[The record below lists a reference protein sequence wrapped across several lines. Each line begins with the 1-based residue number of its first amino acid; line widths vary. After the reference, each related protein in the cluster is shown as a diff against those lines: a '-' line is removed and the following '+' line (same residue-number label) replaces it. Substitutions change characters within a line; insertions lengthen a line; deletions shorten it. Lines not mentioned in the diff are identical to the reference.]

1 MRDHGGNLDQAMAR
15 YGAGD
20 WVDLSTGINRRPWP
34 VPELSAAAW
43 RNLPTKAA
51 QMAVVAQAA
60 TSWGA
65 AKGVAGVALAGAQA
79 AIQLVPRLRPKGRA
93 AVLGPT
99 YNEHAACLKAE
110 GWQVDTVSDLAS
122 LAGADL
128 AIVVNPN
135 NPDGRHFT
143 PDTLLALMGQVG
155 LLVVDESFGDVTPDL
170 SLLPQAGRAGLL
182 VLRSFGKFYGLAGV
196 RLGFAF
202 GDTADIEALSRMSGP
217 WPVSGPAIEIG
228 ALALAD
234 VAWAKAMR
242 AQLATDAARAD
253 ALAQGAGWRLAG
265 GSELFRLYDTG
276 NAKAAQDRLARG
288 QIWSRIFPW
297 SDSLLR
303 LGLPGPE
310 PEWQRL
316 QAALRQRF

>member
-1 MRDHGGNLDQAMAR
+1 MRDHGGNLDQAMAC

-20 WVDLSTGINRRPWP
+20 WIDLSTGINRRPWP
-34 VPELSAAAW
+34 VPALSAAAW

-51 QMAVVAQAA
+51 QTALVAQAA
-60 TSWGA
+60 VSWGA
-65 AKGVAGVALAGAQA
+65 AAGVAGVALGGAQA

-99 YNEHAACLKAE
+99 YNEHAACLSAE
-110 GWQVDTVSDLAS
+110 GWQVSAVTDLAD
-122 LAGADL
+122 LVGADL
-128 AIVVNPN
+128 AIIVNPN
-135 NPDGRHFT
+135 NPDGRHFA
-143 PDTLLALMGQVG
+143 PDTLLALVGRVG

-170 SLLPQAGRAGLL
+170 SLLPHAGRAGLL

-202 GDTADIEALSRMSGP
+202 GTEGDIDALSRMSGP

-228 ALALAD
+228 THALAD
-234 VAWAKAMR
+234 AAWAAAMR
-242 AQLATDAARAD
+242 AQLAADAARAD
-253 ALAQGAGWRLAG
+253 ALAQRAGWQLVG
-265 GSELFRLYDTG
+265 GSDLFRLYDTG
-276 NAKAAQDRLARG
+276 SAKAAQDKLARY

-297 SDSLLR
+297 SETLLR

-316 QAALRQRF
+316 EAALTPNV

>member
-1 MRDHGGNLDQAMAR
+1 MRDHGGNLDQAMAC

-20 WVDLSTGINRRPWP
+20 WIDLSTGINRRPWP
-34 VPELSAAAW
+34 VPALSAAAW
-43 RNLPTKAA
+43 RNLPTKAVQA
-51 QMAVVAQAA
+51 TLVAQAA
-60 TSWGA
+60 GSWGA
-65 AKGVAGVALAGAQA
+65 AAGAAGVALGGAQA

-99 YNEHAACLKAE
+99 YNEHAACLSAE
-110 GWQVDTVSDLAS
+110 GWQVNAVTDLADVV
-122 LAGADL
+122 GADL
-128 AIVVNPN
+128 AIIVNPN
-135 NPDGRHFT
+135 NPDGRHFA
-143 PDTLLALMGQVG
+143 PETLLALVGHVG

-170 SLLPQAGRAGLL
+170 SLLPHAGRAGLL

-202 GDTADIEALSRMSGP
+202 GTEGDIDALSRMSGP

-228 ALALAD
+228 TQALAD
-234 VAWAKAMR
+234 AAWAAAMR
-242 AQLATDAARAD
+242 AQLAADAARAD
-253 ALAQGAGWRLAG
+253 ALAQRAGWQRVG
-265 GSELFRLYDTG
+265 GSDLFRLYDTG
-276 NAKAAQDRLARG
+276 SAKAAQDNLARH

-297 SDSLLR
+297 SETLLR

-316 QAALRQRF
+316 EAALTPNL